1 MRRVFSSIIVL
12 PVMLAGI
19 QMAKGADADESLP
32 YHRDL
37 SVLSVGKLP
46 ARTTFMTY
54 GDRESAATFDYGR
67 SPYYELLNGEW
78 DFRYVEGET
87 EKTGKIT
94 VPGNWEVQGYGTAIY
109 VNQPYEFLGGHPT
122 PPSLPDV
129 IPYGAYSRTFRV
141 PESWK
146 GRNVYLQLAGAKSG
160 VYVYVN
166 GNEVG
171 YNEDSKDP
179 AEFLLDKYLVEG
191 DNELVIKIYRWS
203 TSSYLEC
210 QDFWRISGIE
220 RDVFLWSQPEL
231 KIEDFTVV
239 SSLDENYTDG
249 IFRLKALIQNDSDA
263 SADFNLG
270 YELVDAAGNV
280 VSSGS
285 ADGSAGADSGT
296 EISFDAGIA
305 DVLKWTAETPN
316 LYRLFITLSRD
327 GKVSEVVPFNVGFR
341 RFELRGNL
349 FLVNGQPVKFK
360 GVNVHEHNENTGHYV
375 PRELCRKDLELMKAH
390 NINAVRLCHYPQ
402 DRQFYELCDEIGLY
416 VYDEANIE
424 SHGRGYNLSKGH
436 TLGNAPE
443 WLDAHMERT
452 RNMFLRNRNYP
463 CVTIWSLGN
472 EAGNGYNFYNTYLYL
487 KAQEKDLM
495 NRPVNYERAQ
505 WEWNTDM
512 YVPQYPGADWFN
524 AIGERGADRPV
535 CPSEYSHA
543 MGNSNGNLIGQ
554 WEAIYRYPHLQGGF
568 IWDWVDQGILV
579 KNDEGSP
586 YWAYGGD
593 FGENQP
599 SDANFCCNG
608 IVNPDRNPHP
618 AMAEVKYAYQNFS
631 FEPAD
636 GGKVKIF
643 NRFYFT
649 DTDGYSF
656 TMTLLRDGK
665 PCQQKT
671 FRLDLEPQTGTEVD
685 LFALPETAGEYFVN
699 LSAIDRSGYEVAKG
713 QIYLGGKYEVA
724 EANADGPALKI
735 DESDS
740 DLTVSSSRLAF
751 SIDKTTGNVT
761 SYRVRNVEYIKDG
774 FGFRPSF
781 WRAPTDN
788 DYGCAMPARLSVWKS
803 DPVVKS
809 VNAEVT
815 GNEASVKVVY
825 DLEAGNSFSMD
836 YTILAS
842 GTLRVLCR
850 FGACPEGT
858 PGLPRVGLRFRIP
871 AEYSNAGWYGRGPEE
886 NYVDRK
892 AGTLIG
898 CYSADVRDLYYP
910 YVRPQENGH
919 HTDVRRLSLSAKKH
933 GLTITSDVPFEF
945 NALRNSIEDFDT
957 EGFVRPQSHVCD
969 IVPRDYVEVCL
980 DHLHRGVG
988 GYDSW
993 GSEPE
998 PYHCVPSDRDY
1009 EFSFLIQVR

>member
-1 MRRVFSSIIVL
+1 MRFLSTSIIVL
-12 PVMLAGI
+12 SAILAGI
-19 QMAKGADADESLP
+19 QMAHGSNANESLP

-37 SVLSVGKLP
+37 NVLSVGKLP

-54 GDRESAATFDYGR
+54 GDREAAATFDYGR
-67 SPYYELLNGEW
+67 SQYYELLNGEW
-78 DFRYVEGET
+78 DFRYVEGDV

-122 PPSLPDV
+122 PPALPDI
-129 IPYGAYSRTFRV
+129 IPYGIYSRTFRV

-146 GRNVYLQLAGAKSG
+146 GRNVYLHLAGAKSG

-179 AEFLLDKYLVEG
+179 AEFLLDNYLREG
-191 DNELVIKIYRWS
+191 DNELVLKIYRWS

-220 RDVFLWSQPEL
+220 RDVFLWSQPKL
-231 KIEDFTVV
+231 KIEDFSVV
-239 SSLDENYTDG
+239 STLDEDCTEG
-249 IFRLKALIQNDSDA
+249 IFGLKTLIQNDSDA
-263 SADFNLG
+263 DATFGLR
-270 YELVDAAGNV
+270 YELINAAGEV

-285 ADGSAGADSGT
+285 SNGSAKAGSKT
-296 EISFDAGIA
+296 ELCFDDKLA

-327 GKVSEVVPFNVGFR
+327 GKVTEVVPFNVGFR
-341 RFELRGNL
+341 RFELRGNV

-360 GVNVHEHNENTGHYV
+360 GVNVHEHNEHTGHYV

-424 SHGRGYNLSKGH
+424 SHGCGYNLNKGR

-443 WLDAHMERT
+443 WLDCHMERT

-487 KAQEKDLM
+487 KEQEKGLM

-554 WEAIYRYPHLQGGF
+554 WEAIYKYPHLQGGF

-579 KNDEGSP
+579 KNDEGRP

-593 FGENQP
+593 FGIDQP

-618 AMAEVKYAYQNFS
+618 AMAEVKYAYQNFA
-631 FEPAD
+631 FEPAAN
-636 GGKVKIF
+636 GKVKIF

-649 DTDGYSF
+649 NAEDYTF

-671 FRLDLEPQTGTEVD
+671 FRLDLEPQTGAEVE
-685 LFALPETAGEYFVN
+685 LFALPEAAGEYLVN
-699 LSAIDRSGYEVAKG
+699 LSATDRSGHEVAKG
-713 QIYLGGKYEVA
+713 QIALGGKYQAAEV
-724 EANADGPALKI
+724 NAAGPALAVS
-735 DESDS
+735 ESAS
-740 DLTVSSSRLAF
+740 SLTVSSSRLSF
-751 SIDKTTGNVT
+751 SIDKNTGNVT
-761 SYRVRNVEYIKDG
+761 SYKVRNIEYIKDG

-788 DYGCAMPARLSVWKS
+788 DYGCSMPKRLSVWKS

-809 VNAEVT
+809 VNAEVA
-815 GNEASVKVVY
+815 GSEARVSVVY
-825 DLEAGNSFSMD
+825 QLEAGNSFSMD
-836 YTILAS
+836 YTLLAS
-842 GTLRVLCR
+842 GAVKVLCR
-850 FGACPEGT
+850 FGVCPEGT
-858 PGLPRVGLRFRIP
+858 PGLPRLGLRFRLP
-871 AEYSNAGWYGRGPEE
+871 ADYANVSYYGRGPEE

-898 CYSADVRDLYYP
+898 LYNANVSDLYYP

-919 HTDVRRLSLSAKKH
+919 HTDTRWLSLSGKKH
-933 GLTITSDVPFEF
+933 GLTIASDVPFEF
-945 NALRNSIEDFDT
+945 NALRNSVEDFDT
-957 EGFVRPQSHVCD
+957 DGFVRPQSHVCD
-969 IVPRDYVEVCL
+969 IIGRDYVEVCL

>member
-1 MRRVFSSIIVL
+1 MRFLSTSIIVL
-12 PVMLAGI
+12 SAMLAGI
-19 QMAKGADADESLP
+19 QMAHGSNVNESLP

-54 GDRESAATFDYGR
+54 GDREAAATFDYGR
-67 SPYYELLNGEW
+67 SQYYELLNGEW
-78 DFRYVEGET
+78 DFRYVEGDE

-122 PPSLPDV
+122 PPALPDV
-129 IPYGAYSRTFRV
+129 IPYGVYSRTFRV
-141 PESWK
+141 PESWE
-146 GRNVYLQLAGAKSG
+146 GRNVYLHLAGAKSG

-179 AEFLLDKYLVEG
+179 AEFLLDKYLREG
-191 DNELVIKIYRWS
+191 DNELVLKIYRWS

-220 RDVFLWSQPEL
+220 RDVFLWSQPKL

-239 SSLDENYTDG
+239 STLDEGCTEG
-249 IFRLKALIQNDSDA
+249 IFGLKTLIQNDSDEDA
-263 SADFNLG
+263 AFGLS
-270 YELVDAAGNV
+270 YELIDASGKV

-285 ADGSAGADSGT
+285 SEGSAKAGSKLELG
-296 EISFDAGIA
+296 FDDKLA

-327 GKVSEVVPFNVGFR
+327 GNVTEVVPFNVGFR
-341 RFELRGNL
+341 RFELRGNV

-360 GVNVHEHNENTGHYV
+360 GVNVHEHNEHTGHYV

-424 SHGRGYNLSKGH
+424 SHGCGYNLNKGR

-443 WLDAHMERT
+443 WLDCHMERT
-452 RNMFLRNRNYP
+452 SNMFLRNRNYP

-472 EAGNGYNFYNTYLYL
+472 EAGNRYNFYNTYLYL
-487 KAQEKDLM
+487 KEQEKGLM

-554 WEAIYRYPHLQGGF
+554 WEAIYKYPHLQGGF

-579 KNDEGSP
+579 KNDEGRP

-593 FGENQP
+593 FGIDQP

-618 AMAEVKYAYQNFS
+618 AMAEVKYAYQNFA
-631 FEPAD
+631 FEPATN
-636 GGKVKIF
+636 GKVKIF

-649 DTDGYSF
+649 NAEDYTF

-665 PCQQKT
+665 PCQQKS
-671 FRLDLEPQTGTEVD
+671 FSLDLEPQTGAEVE
-685 LFALPETAGEYFVN
+685 LFALPETAGEYLVN
-699 LSAIDRSGYEVAKG
+699 LSATDRSGHEVAKG
-713 QIYLGGKYEVA
+713 QIALGGKYQAAEV
-724 EANADGPALKI
+724 NAAGPTLAVS
-735 DESDS
+735 ESAS
-740 DLTVSSSRLAF
+740 SLTVSSSRLSF
-751 SIDKTTGNVT
+751 SIDKNTGNVT
-761 SYRVRNVEYIKDG
+761 SYKVRNIEYIKDG

-788 DYGCAMPARLSVWKS
+788 DYGCSMPKRLSVWKS

-809 VNAEVT
+809 VNAEVA
-815 GNEASVKVVY
+815 GSEARVSVVY
-825 DLEAGNSFSMD
+825 QLEAGNSFSMD
-836 YTILAS
+836 YTLLAS
-842 GTLRVLCR
+842 GAVKVLCR
-850 FGACPEGT
+850 FVACPEGT
-858 PGLPRVGLRFRIP
+858 PGLPRLGLRFRLP
-871 AEYSNAGWYGRGPEE
+871 ADYANVSYYGRGPEE

-892 AGTLIG
+892 AGTLVG
-898 CYSADVRDLYYP
+898 LYNANVSDLYYP

-919 HTDVRRLSLSAKKH
+919 HTDTRWLSLSGKKH
-933 GLTITSDVPFEF
+933 GLTIASDVPFEF
-945 NALRNSIEDFDT
+945 NALRNSVEDFDT
-957 EGFVRPQSHVCD
+957 EGFVRPQSHICD
-969 IVPRDYVEVCL
+969 IIGRDYVEVCL

-1009 EFSFLIQVR
+1009 EFGFTFIPR

>member
-1 MRRVFSSIIVL
+1 MRYLSFSIIVL
-12 PVMLAGI
+12 SALLAGM
-19 QMAKGADADESLP
+19 QAAQGANVNESLP

-54 GDRESAATFDYGR
+54 GDREAAATFDYGR
-67 SPYYELLNGEW
+67 SQYYELLNGEW
-78 DFRYVEGET
+78 DFRYVEGDE

-122 PPSLPDV
+122 PPALPDV
-129 IPYGAYSRTFRV
+129 IPYGVYSRTFRV

-146 GRNVYLQLAGAKSG
+146 GRNVYLHLAGAKSG

-179 AEFLLDKYLVEG
+179 AEFLLDNYLREG
-191 DNELVIKIYRWS
+191 DNELVLKIYRWS

-220 RDVFLWSQPEL
+220 RDVFLWSQPKL
-231 KIEDFTVV
+231 KIEDFSVV
-239 SSLDENYTDG
+239 STLDEDCTEG
-249 IFRLKALIQNDSDA
+249 IFGLKTLIQNDSDEDA
-263 SADFNLG
+263 AFGLS
-270 YELVDAAGNV
+270 YELIDASGKV

-285 ADGSAGADSGT
+285 SEGSAKAGSKLELG
-296 EISFDAGIA
+296 FDDRLD

-316 LYRLFITLSRD
+316 LYRLFISLSRD
-327 GKVSEVVPFNVGFR
+327 GKVTEVVPFNVGFR
-341 RFELRGNL
+341 RFELRGNV

-360 GVNVHEHNENTGHYV
+360 GVNVHEHNEHTGHYV

-424 SHGRGYNLSKGH
+424 SHGCGYNLNKGR

-443 WLDAHMERT
+443 WLDCHMERT

-487 KAQEKDLM
+487 KEQEKGLM

-554 WEAIYRYPHLQGGF
+554 WEAIYKYPHLQGGF

-579 KNDEGSP
+579 KNEEGRP

-593 FGENQP
+593 FGIDQP

-618 AMAEVKYAYQNFS
+618 AMAEVKYAYQNFA
-631 FEPAD
+631 FEPAAN
-636 GGKVKIF
+636 GKVKIF

-649 DTDGYSF
+649 NAEDYTF

-665 PCQQKT
+665 PCQQKS
-671 FRLDLEPQTGTEVD
+671 FRLDLEPQTGAEVE
-685 LFALPETAGEYFVN
+685 LFALPEAAGEYLVN
-699 LSAIDRSGYEVAKG
+699 LSATDRSGHEVAKG
-713 QIYLGGKYEVA
+713 QIALGGKYQAAEV
-724 EANADGPALKI
+724 NAAGPALAVS
-735 DESDS
+735 ESAS
-740 DLTVSSSRLAF
+740 SLTVSSSRLSF
-751 SIDKTTGNVT
+751 SIDKNTGNVT
-761 SYRVRNVEYIKDG
+761 SYKVRNIEYIKDG

-788 DYGCAMPARLSVWKS
+788 DYGCSMPKRLSVWKS

-809 VNAEVT
+809 VNAEVASS
-815 GNEASVKVVY
+815 EARVSVVY
-825 DLEAGNSFSMD
+825 QLEAGNSFSMD
-836 YTILAS
+836 YTLLAS
-842 GTLRVLCR
+842 GAVKVLCR
-850 FGACPEGT
+850 FAACPEGT
-858 PGLPRVGLRFRIP
+858 PGLPRLGLRFRLH
-871 AEYSNAGWYGRGPEE
+871 ADYANVSYYGRGPEE

-898 CYSADVRDLYYP
+898 LYNANVSDLYYP

-919 HTDVRRLSLSAKKH
+919 HTDTRWLSLSGKKH
-933 GLTITSDVPFEF
+933 GLTIASDVPFEF
-945 NALRNSIEDFDT
+945 NALRNSVEDFDT
-957 EGFVRPQSHVCD
+957 DGFVRPQSHICD
-969 IVPRDYVEVCL
+969 IIGRDYVEVCL

>member
-1 MRRVFSSIIVL
+1 MRFLSTSIIVL
-12 PVMLAGI
+12 SAMLAGI
-19 QMAKGADADESLP
+19 QMAHGSNANESLP

-37 SVLSVGKLP
+37 SVFSVGKLP

-54 GDRESAATFDYGR
+54 GDREDAATFDYGR
-67 SPYYELLNGEW
+67 SQYYELLNGEW
-78 DFRYVEGET
+78 DFRYVEGDV

-122 PPSLPDV
+122 PPALPDV
-129 IPYGAYSRTFRV
+129 IPYGVYSRTFRV

-146 GRNVYLQLAGAKSG
+146 GRNVYLHLAGAKSG

-179 AEFLLDKYLVEG
+179 AEFLLDNYLREG
-191 DNELVIKIYRWS
+191 DNELVLKIYRWS

-220 RDVFLWSQPEL
+220 RDVFLWSQPKL
-231 KIEDFTVV
+231 KIEDFSVV
-239 SSLDENYTDG
+239 STLDEDCTEG
-249 IFRLKALIQNDSDA
+249 IFGLKTLIQNDSDA
-263 SADFNLG
+263 DATFGLR
-270 YELVDAAGNV
+270 YELINAAGEV

-285 ADGSAGADSGT
+285 SNGSAKAGSKT
-296 EISFDAGIA
+296 ELCFDDRLA

-327 GKVSEVVPFNVGFR
+327 GNVTEVVPFNVGFR
-341 RFELRGNL
+341 RFELRGNV

-360 GVNVHEHNENTGHYV
+360 GVNVHEHNEHTGHYV

-424 SHGRGYNLSKGH
+424 SHGCGYNLNKGR

-443 WLDAHMERT
+443 WLDCHMERT

-487 KAQEKDLM
+487 KEQEKGLM

-554 WEAIYRYPHLQGGF
+554 WEAIYKYPHLQGGF

-579 KNDEGSP
+579 KNEEGRP

-593 FGENQP
+593 FGIDQS

-618 AMAEVKYAYQNFS
+618 AMAEVKYAYQNFA
-631 FEPAD
+631 FEPAAN
-636 GGKVKIF
+636 GKVKIF

-649 DTDGYSF
+649 NAEDYTF

-665 PCQQKT
+665 PCQQKS
-671 FRLDLEPQTGTEVD
+671 FRLDLEPQTGAEVE
-685 LFALPETAGEYFVN
+685 LFALPEAAGEYLVN
-699 LSAIDRSGYEVAKG
+699 LSATDRSGHEVAKG
-713 QIYLGGKYEVA
+713 QIALGGKYQAAEV
-724 EANADGPALKI
+724 NAAGPALAVS
-735 DESDS
+735 ESAS
-740 DLTVSSSRLAF
+740 SLTVSSSRLSF
-751 SIDKTTGNVT
+751 SIDKNTGNVT
-761 SYRVRNVEYIKDG
+761 SYKVRNIEYIKDG

-788 DYGCAMPARLSVWKS
+788 DYGCSMPKRLSVWKS
-803 DPVVKS
+803 YPVVKS
-809 VNAEVT
+809 VNA
-815 GNEASVKVVY
+815 
-825 DLEAGNSFSMD
+825 
-836 YTILAS
+836 
-842 GTLRVLCR
+842 
-850 FGACPEGT
+850 
-858 PGLPRVGLRFRIP
+858 
-871 AEYSNAGWYGRGPEE
+871 
-886 NYVDRK
+886 
-892 AGTLIG
+892 
-898 CYSADVRDLYYP
+898 
-910 YVRPQENGH
+910 
-919 HTDVRRLSLSAKKH
+919 
-933 GLTITSDVPFEF
+933 
-945 NALRNSIEDFDT
+945 
-957 EGFVRPQSHVCD
+957 
-969 IVPRDYVEVCL
+969 
-980 DHLHRGVG
+980 
-988 GYDSW
+988 
-993 GSEPE
+993 
-998 PYHCVPSDRDY
+998 
-1009 EFSFLIQVR
+1009 

>member
-1 MRRVFSSIIVL
+1 MRFLSFSIIVL
-12 PVMLAGI
+12 SALLAGI
-19 QMAKGADADESLP
+19 QVAQGANANESLP

-54 GDRESAATFDYGR
+54 GDREAAATFDYDR
-67 SPYYELLNGEW
+67 SQYYELLNGEW
-78 DFRYVEGET
+78 DFRYVEGDV
-87 EKTGKIT
+87 EKAGKIT

-122 PPSLPDV
+122 PPALPDI
-129 IPYGAYSRTFRV
+129 IPYGIYSRTFRV

-146 GRNVYLQLAGAKSG
+146 GRNVYLHLAGAKSG

-179 AEFLLDKYLVEG
+179 AEFLLDNYLREG
-191 DNELVIKIYRWS
+191 DNELVLKIYRWS

-220 RDVFLWSQPEL
+220 RDVFLWSQPKL
-231 KIEDFTVV
+231 KIEDFSVV
-239 SSLDENYTDG
+239 STLDEDCTEG
-249 IFRLKALIQNDSDA
+249 IFGLKTLIQNDSDEDA
-263 SADFNLG
+263 AFGLS
-270 YELVDAAGNV
+270 YELIDASGKV

-285 ADGSAGADSGT
+285 SEDSAKAGSKLELG
-296 EISFDAGIA
+296 FDDKLA

-316 LYRLFITLSRD
+316 LYRLFISLSRD
-327 GKVSEVVPFNVGFR
+327 GKVTEVVPFNVGFR
-341 RFELRGNL
+341 RFELRGNV

-360 GVNVHEHNENTGHYV
+360 GVNVHEHNEHTGHYV

-424 SHGRGYNLSKGH
+424 SHGCGYNLNKGR

-443 WLDAHMERT
+443 WLDCHMERT

-487 KAQEKDLM
+487 KEQEKGLM

-554 WEAIYRYPHLQGGF
+554 WEAIYKYPHLQGGF

-579 KNDEGSP
+579 KNDEGRP

-593 FGENQP
+593 FGIDQP

-618 AMAEVKYAYQNFS
+618 AMAEVKYAYQNFA
-631 FEPAD
+631 FEPVAN
-636 GGKVKIF
+636 GKVKIF
-643 NRFYFT
+643 NRFYFINAEDYT
-649 DTDGYSF
+649 F

-665 PCQQKT
+665 PCQQKS
-671 FRLDLEPQTGTEVD
+671 FRLDLEPQTGAEVE
-685 LFALPETAGEYFVN
+685 LFALPEAAGEYLVN
-699 LSAIDRSGYEVAKG
+699 LSAIDRSGHEVAKG
-713 QIYLGGKYEVA
+713 QIALGGKYQAAEV
-724 EANADGPALKI
+724 NAAGPALAVS
-735 DESDS
+735 ESAS
-740 DLTVSSSRLAF
+740 DLTVSSSRVSF

-761 SYRVRNVEYIKDG
+761 SYKVRNIEYIKEG

-788 DYGCAMPARLSVWKS
+788 DYGCSMPKRLSVWKS

-809 VNAEVT
+809 VNAEVA
-815 GNEASVKVVY
+815 GSEARVSVVY
-825 DLEAGNSFSMD
+825 QLEAGNSFSMD
-836 YTILAS
+836 YTLLAS
-842 GTLRVLCR
+842 GAVKVHCR
-850 FGACPEGT
+850 FAACPEGT
-858 PGLPRVGLRFRIP
+858 PGLPRLGLRFRLP
-871 AEYSNAGWYGRGPEE
+871 ADYANVSYYGRGPEE

-898 CYSADVRDLYYP
+898 LYNANVSDLYYP

-919 HTDVRRLSLSAKKH
+919 HTDTRWLSLSGKKH
-933 GLTITSDVPFEF
+933 GLTIASDVPFEF
-945 NALRNSIEDFDT
+945 NALRNSVEDFDT
-957 EGFVRPQSHVCD
+957 GGFVRPQSHICD
-969 IVPRDYVEVCL
+969 IIGRDYVEVCL

>member
-1 MRRVFSSIIVL
+1 MRFLSTSIIVL
-12 PVMLAGI
+12 SAMLAGI
-19 QMAKGADADESLP
+19 QMAHGSNANESLP

-37 SVLSVGKLP
+37 NVFSVGKLP

-54 GDRESAATFDYGR
+54 GDREDAATFDYGR
-67 SPYYELLNGEW
+67 SQYYELLNGEW
-78 DFRYVEGET
+78 DFRYVEGDV

-122 PPSLPDV
+122 PPALPDV
-129 IPYGAYSRTFRV
+129 IPYGVYSRTFRV

-146 GRNVYLQLAGAKSG
+146 GRNVYLHLAGAKSG

-179 AEFLLDKYLVEG
+179 AEFLLDNYLREG
-191 DNELVIKIYRWS
+191 DNELVLKIYRWS

-220 RDVFLWSQPEL
+220 RDVFLWSQPKL
-231 KIEDFTVV
+231 KIEDFSVV
-239 SSLDENYTDG
+239 STLDEDCTEG
-249 IFRLKALIQNDSDA
+249 IFGLKTLIQNDSDA
-263 SADFNLG
+263 DATFGLR
-270 YELVDAAGNV
+270 YELINAAGEV

-285 ADGSAGADSGT
+285 SNGSAKAGSKT
-296 EISFDAGIA
+296 ELCFDDRLA

-327 GKVSEVVPFNVGFR
+327 GNVTEVVPFNVGFR
-341 RFELRGNL
+341 RFELRGNV

-360 GVNVHEHNENTGHYV
+360 GVNVHEHNEHTGHYV

-424 SHGRGYNLSKGH
+424 SHGCGYNLNKGR

-443 WLDAHMERT
+443 WLDCHMERT

-487 KAQEKDLM
+487 KEQEKGLM

-554 WEAIYRYPHLQGGF
+554 WEAIYKYPHLQGGF

-579 KNDEGSP
+579 KNEEGRP

-593 FGENQP
+593 FGIDQP

-618 AMAEVKYAYQNFS
+618 AMAEVKYAYQNFA
-631 FEPAD
+631 FEPAAN
-636 GGKVKIF
+636 GKVKIF

-649 DTDGYSF
+649 
-656 TMTLLRDGK
+656 
-665 PCQQKT
+665 
-671 FRLDLEPQTGTEVD
+671 
-685 LFALPETAGEYFVN
+685 
-699 LSAIDRSGYEVAKG
+699 
-713 QIYLGGKYEVA
+713 
-724 EANADGPALKI
+724 
-735 DESDS
+735 
-740 DLTVSSSRLAF
+740 
-751 SIDKTTGNVT
+751 
-761 SYRVRNVEYIKDG
+761 
-774 FGFRPSF
+774 
-781 WRAPTDN
+781 
-788 DYGCAMPARLSVWKS
+788 
-803 DPVVKS
+803 
-809 VNAEVT
+809 NAE
-815 GNEASVKVVY
+815 
-825 DLEAGNSFSMD
+825 D
-836 YTILAS
+836 
-842 GTLRVLCR
+842 
-850 FGACPEGT
+850 
-858 PGLPRVGLRFRIP
+858 
-871 AEYSNAGWYGRGPEE
+871 
-886 NYVDRK
+886 
-892 AGTLIG
+892 
-898 CYSADVRDLYYP
+898 
-910 YVRPQENGH
+910 
-919 HTDVRRLSLSAKKH
+919 
-933 GLTITSDVPFEF
+933 
-945 NALRNSIEDFDT
+945 
-957 EGFVRPQSHVCD
+957 
-969 IVPRDYVEVCL
+969 
-980 DHLHRGVG
+980 
-988 GYDSW
+988 
-993 GSEPE
+993 
-998 PYHCVPSDRDY
+998 
-1009 EFSFLIQVR
+1009 

>member
-1 MRRVFSSIIVL
+1 MRFLSTSIIVL
-12 PVMLAGI
+12 SAMLAGI
-19 QMAKGADADESLP
+19 QMAHGSNANESLP

-37 SVLSVGKLP
+37 NVFSVGKLP

-54 GDRESAATFDYGR
+54 GDREDAATFDYGR
-67 SPYYELLNGEW
+67 SQYYELLNGEW
-78 DFRYVEGET
+78 DFRYVEGDV

-122 PPSLPDV
+122 PPALPDV
-129 IPYGAYSRTFRV
+129 IPYGVYSRTFRV

-146 GRNVYLQLAGAKSG
+146 GRNVYLHLAGAKSG

-179 AEFLLDKYLVEG
+179 AEFLLDNYLREG
-191 DNELVIKIYRWS
+191 DNELVLKIYRWS

-220 RDVFLWSQPEL
+220 RDVFLWSQPKL
-231 KIEDFTVV
+231 KIEDFSVV
-239 SSLDENYTDG
+239 STLDEDCTEG
-249 IFRLKALIQNDSDA
+249 IFGLKTLIQNDSDA
-263 SADFNLG
+263 DATFGLR
-270 YELVDAAGNV
+270 YELINAAGEV

-285 ADGSAGADSGT
+285 SNGSAKAGSKT
-296 EISFDAGIA
+296 ELCFDDRLA

-327 GKVSEVVPFNVGFR
+327 GNVTEVVPFNVGFR
-341 RFELRGNL
+341 RFELRGNV

-360 GVNVHEHNENTGHYV
+360 GVNVHEHNEHTGHYV

-424 SHGRGYNLSKGH
+424 SHGCGYNLNKGR

-443 WLDAHMERT
+443 WLDCHMERT

-487 KAQEKDLM
+487 KEQEKGLM

-554 WEAIYRYPHLQGGF
+554 WEAIYKYPHLQGGF

-579 KNDEGSP
+579 KNEEGRP

-593 FGENQP
+593 FGIDQP

-618 AMAEVKYAYQNFS
+618 AMAEVKYAYQNFA
-631 FEPAD
+631 FEPAAN
-636 GGKVKIF
+636 GKVKIF

-649 DTDGYSF
+649 NAEDYTF

-665 PCQQKT
+665 PCQQKS
-671 FRLDLEPQTGTEVD
+671 FRLDLEPQTGAEVE
-685 LFALPETAGEYFVN
+685 LFALPEAAGEYLVN
-699 LSAIDRSGYEVAKG
+699 LSATDRSGHEVAKG
-713 QIYLGGKYEVA
+713 QIALGGKYQAAEV
-724 EANADGPALKI
+724 NAAGPALAVS
-735 DESDS
+735 ESAS
-740 DLTVSSSRLAF
+740 SLTVSSSRLSF
-751 SIDKTTGNVT
+751 SIDKNTGNVT
-761 SYRVRNVEYIKDG
+761 SYKVRNIEYIKDG

-788 DYGCAMPARLSVWKS
+788 DYGCSMPKRLSVWKS

-809 VNAEVT
+809 VNAEVA
-815 GNEASVKVVY
+815 GSEARVSVVY
-825 DLEAGNSFSMD
+825 QLEAGNSFSMD
-836 YTILAS
+836 YTLLAS
-842 GTLRVLCR
+842 GAVKVLCR

-858 PGLPRVGLRFRIP
+858 PGLPRLRLRFRLP
-871 AEYSNAGWYGRGPEE
+871 ADYANVSYYGRGPEE

-898 CYSADVRDLYYP
+898 LYNANVSDLYYP

-919 HTDVRRLSLSAKKH
+919 HTDTRWLSLSGKKH
-933 GLTITSDVPFEF
+933 GLTIASDVPFEF
-945 NALRNSIEDFDT
+945 NALRNSVEDFDT
-957 EGFVRPQSHVCD
+957 DGFVRPQSHVCD
-969 IVPRDYVEVCL
+969 IIGRDYVEVCL

-1009 EFSFLIQVR
+1009 GFGFTFIPR

>member
-1 MRRVFSSIIVL
+1 MRFLSTSIIVL
-12 PVMLAGI
+12 SAMLAGI
-19 QMAKGADADESLP
+19 QMAHGSNANESLP

-37 SVLSVGKLP
+37 NVFSVGKLP

-54 GDRESAATFDYGR
+54 GDREDAATFDYGR
-67 SPYYELLNGEW
+67 SQYYELLNGEW
-78 DFRYVEGET
+78 DFRYVEGDV

-122 PPSLPDV
+122 PPALPDV
-129 IPYGAYSRTFRV
+129 IPYGVYSRTFRV

-146 GRNVYLQLAGAKSG
+146 GRNVYLHLAGAKSG

-179 AEFLLDKYLVEG
+179 AEFLLDNYLREG
-191 DNELVIKIYRWS
+191 DNELVLKIYRWS

-220 RDVFLWSQPEL
+220 RDVFLWSQPKL
-231 KIEDFTVV
+231 KIEDFSVV
-239 SSLDENYTDG
+239 STLDEDCTEG
-249 IFRLKALIQNDSDA
+249 IFGLKTLIQNDSDA
-263 SADFNLG
+263 DATFGLR
-270 YELVDAAGNV
+270 YELINAAGEV

-285 ADGSAGADSGT
+285 SNGSAKAGSKT
-296 EISFDAGIA
+296 ELCFDDRLA

-327 GKVSEVVPFNVGFR
+327 GNVTEVVPFNVGFR
-341 RFELRGNL
+341 RFELRGNV

-360 GVNVHEHNENTGHYV
+360 GVNVHEHNEHTGHYV

-424 SHGRGYNLSKGH
+424 SHGCGYNLNKGR

-443 WLDAHMERT
+443 WLDCHMERT

-487 KAQEKDLM
+487 KEQEKGLM

-554 WEAIYRYPHLQGGF
+554 WEAIYKYPHLQGGF

-579 KNDEGSP
+579 KNEEGRP

-593 FGENQP
+593 FGIDQP

-618 AMAEVKYAYQNFS
+618 AMAEVKYAYQNFA
-631 FEPAD
+631 FEPAAN
-636 GGKVKIF
+636 GKVKIF

-649 DTDGYSF
+649 NAEDYTF

-665 PCQQKT
+665 PCQQKS
-671 FRLDLEPQTGTEVD
+671 FRLDLEPQTGAEVE
-685 LFALPETAGEYFVN
+685 LFALPEAAGEYLVN
-699 LSAIDRSGYEVAKG
+699 LSATDRSGHEVAKG
-713 QIYLGGKYEVA
+713 QIALGGKYQAAEV
-724 EANADGPALKI
+724 NAAGPALAVS
-735 DESDS
+735 ESAS
-740 DLTVSSSRLAF
+740 SLTVSSSRLSF
-751 SIDKTTGNVT
+751 SIDKNTGNVT
-761 SYRVRNVEYIKDG
+761 SYKVRNIEYIKDG

-788 DYGCAMPARLSVWKS
+788 DYGCSMPKRLSVWKS

-809 VNAEVT
+809 VNAEVA
-815 GNEASVKVVY
+815 GSEARVSVVY
-825 DLEAGNSFSMD
+825 QLEAGNSFSMD
-836 YTILAS
+836 YTLLAS
-842 GTLRVLCR
+842 GAVKVLCR

-858 PGLPRVGLRFRIP
+858 PGLPRLGLRFRLP
-871 AEYSNAGWYGRGPEE
+871 ADYANVSYYGRGPEE

-898 CYSADVRDLYYP
+898 LYNANVSDLYYP

-919 HTDVRRLSLSAKKH
+919 HTDTRWLSLSGKKH
-933 GLTITSDVPFEF
+933 GLTIASDVPFEF
-945 NALRNSIEDFDT
+945 NALRNSVEDFDT
-957 EGFVRPQSHVCD
+957 DGFVRPQSHVCD
-969 IVPRDYVEVCL
+969 IIGRDYVEVCL

-1009 EFSFLIQVR
+1009 GFGFTFIPR